1 MSLICM
7 AICMPGMTAIKSNK
21 LPENKRFSKA
31 INGNILPKKE
41 KDFTL
46 SCIITD
52 GDQMI
57 FYSISHGS

>member
-1 MSLICM
+1 
-7 AICMPGMTAIKSNK
+7 MPGMTAIKSNK